1 MNAQGDLGGDHKRA
15 QVQRCFP
22 AGFWYP
28 VLIHLHQ
35 LAQGLNEIFLR
46 KLGHSQALSRID
58 KALRI
63 VVRTEGSDRT
73 IRLTVGLDAFKDCL
87 PIMEYVAGRFHGHRS
102 VRAHLSIVP
111 ALFFGPVNGDHVVR
125 KVLAKA
131 GVGEDLSQFFRGRGV
146 IGTSNR
152 VIKHAHNLPLY
163 L

>member
-1 MNAQGDLGGDHKRA
+1 MNSQGDFGGDHKRA
-15 QVQRCFP
+15 QVQRRFP
-22 AGFWYP
+22 TGFRYP

-35 LAQGLNEIFLR
+35 LAQGLDKLLLR

-63 VVRTEGSDRT
+63 VVRPEGSDRT
-73 IRLTVGLDAFKDCL
+73 IRLTVGLDALKDCL
-87 PIMEYVAGRFHGHRS
+87 PIMEYVAGRVHGHRS

-111 ALFFGPVNGDHVVR
+111 ALFLGPVNGDHVVR

-131 GVGEDLSQFFRGRGV
+131 GVGEDLAQFCHGRGV
-146 IGTSNR
+146 LGTSNR